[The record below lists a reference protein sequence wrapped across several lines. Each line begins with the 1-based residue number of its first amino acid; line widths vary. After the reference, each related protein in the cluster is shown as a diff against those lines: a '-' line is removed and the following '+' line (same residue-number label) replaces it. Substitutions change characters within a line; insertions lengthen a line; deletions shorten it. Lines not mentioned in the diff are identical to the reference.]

1 VNLTCKEASRLI
13 SDGLDREL
21 PLAQRVALRIHI
33 GICTAC
39 TRLNSQF
46 EFLRRAASQF
56 PGPDD
61 DLPPPPK

>member
-1 VNLTCKEASRLI
+1 MKLTCKEASRLI

-39 TRLNSQF
+39 ARLNSQF
-46 EFLRRAASQF
+46 ELLRRAASQF

-61 DLPPPPK
+61 DPPPRD